1 MLSAPNA
8 LQTGLN
14 GSKKNIWDSMDEL
27 LQDICLGNMGDLS
40 GQVGK
45 KRDVY
50 DTIHG
55 VYEFLQN
62 NDILIW
68 EKLSLTLLW
77 LLICNNYYILGE
89 ERRTPCAIQ
98 EMIH

>member
-1 MLSAPNA
+1 MVIMVKFVLDIIILNFVSAYA
-8 LQTGLN
+8 LQAGLN
-14 GSKKNIWDSMDEL
+14 GSDRKNILDSMDGL
-27 LQDICLGNMGDLS
+27 LQDICLGNRGNLS

-55 VYEFLQN
+55 GYEFLQKS
-62 NDILIW
+62 DILIW

-77 LLICNNYYILGE
+77 LLICNN
-89 ERRTPCAIQ
+89 
-98 EMIH
+98 

>member
-1 MLSAPNA
+1 MVLMVKIVLDLIILNVVSAYA

-14 GSKKNIWDSMDEL
+14 ESDKKNIWDLMDGL
-27 LQDICLGNMGDLS
+27 LQDICLGNRGDLR

-50 DTIHG
+50 VTIHG
-55 VYEFLQN
+55 GYEFLQN

-77 LLICNNYYILGE
+77 LLICNN
-89 ERRTPCAIQ
+89 
-98 EMIH
+98 